1 MSFINGYKKIY
12 KEKRDEIGDLATRM
26 NTGLERLM
34 EASESVAA
42 LSRELAVK
50 EKDLA
55 VASERAE
62 KVRDFNLRLPV

>member
-1 MSFINGYKKIY
+1 
-12 KEKRDEIGDLATRM
+12 M